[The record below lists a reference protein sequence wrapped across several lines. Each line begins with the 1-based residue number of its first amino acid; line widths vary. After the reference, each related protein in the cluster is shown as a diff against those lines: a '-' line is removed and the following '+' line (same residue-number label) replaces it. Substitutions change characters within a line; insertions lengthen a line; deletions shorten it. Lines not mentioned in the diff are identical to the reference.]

1 MILTSLK
8 SVLFIAIIFGF
19 TSASSFSQGV
29 EPEEASEKLIRHR
42 VSFMLGHTHIPAGE
56 MDGEK
61 NFLTVPSWGL
71 DYNFQINNK
80 WAAGLHTDIITE
92 SFNVIDFEGNREFE
106 RERPFT
112 ITLVGIYKPHERW
125 SFLAGAGYELAGEE
139 NLSLLRLGIERGWE
153 LEKDWEVFAT
163 LQYDL
168 KFGVYDSW
176 MIGVGFSKGLR
187 FPENIAQ

>member
-1 MILTSLK
+1 MKLLPNMINASQI
-8 SVLFIAIIFGF
+8 SVLFIAIFFGL
-19 TSASSFSQGV
+19 TITPSFCQAV
-29 EPEEASEKLIRHR
+29 EPKEESEKLLRHR
-42 VSFMLGHTHIPAGE
+42 ISLMLGHTHIPAGE
-56 MDGEK
+56 IDGEK
-61 NFLTVPSWGL
+61 NILTVPTWGL
-71 DYNFQINNK
+71 DYNFQINRK

-112 ITLVGIYKPHERW
+112 MTIVGIYKPHERW
-125 SFLAGAGYELAGEE
+125 SLLAGAGYEFAAEE
-139 NLSLLRLGIERGWE
+139 NLSLLRLGMERGWE

-176 MIGVGFSKGLR
+176 MIGIGFSKG
-187 FPENIAQ
+187 F